1 MPRNRQEASEPWTLP
16 WAMIL
21 ITGSLLAGIGGGW
34 LAAEWRQ
41 ASGAEPA
48 QAANVPAPQ
57 ENQGVPDSRTT
68 DPMPLKE
75 RADAGAAPLLARLSS
90 DPNNGEVLTRIGNLY
105 YDAQQYS
112 AAIDYYARALKV
124 RPADVSVR
132 TDMGTALWYLGNAD
146 AALAEFNQAL
156 TYQPN
161 NPDTLFNLGIVLWQG
176 KGDAAG
182 AVAAWAKLLAANPNY
197 AEKTKVEQLIAAVES
212 RAPAKR

>member
-1 MPRNRQEASEPWTLP
+1 MPRNRQKASEPWNLP

-21 ITGSLLAGIGGGW
+21 ITGCLIGGIGGGW
-34 LAAEWRQ
+34 LIGGWRQ
-41 ASGAEPA
+41 AAVAEPA
-48 QAANVPAPQ
+48 QAANIPAPQ
-57 ENQGVPDSRTT
+57 ENQGVPDSRIT
-68 DPMPLKE
+68 DPARLKE
-75 RADAGAAPLLARLSS
+75 MVDAGAAPLLARLSS
-90 DPNNGEVLTRIGNLY
+90 DPNNGEVLARIGNLY

-112 AAIDYYARALKV
+112 AATDYYGRALKV

-132 TDMGTALWYLGNAD
+132 TDRGTALWYLGNAD

-182 AVAAWAKLLAANPNY
+182 AVAAWERLLAANPNY
-197 AEKTKVEQLIAAVES
+197 SEKAKVEQLIAAVES
-212 RAPAKR
+212 RAPAKP